1 METLGDQLEVHLP
14 PQTLIYLREEARR
27 RGVPVDQLV
36 SQAIDLFLQ
45 EDRQARL
52 RAAEALFQV
61 EAPVA
66 DWEEIKRE
74 IVKGHLS
81 GTP

>member
-14 PQTLIYLREEARR
+14 PQTLIHLRAEARR

-36 SQAIDLFLQ
+36 SQAIDLFLR
-45 EDRQARL
+45 EDRQTRL

-74 IVKGHLS
+74 IVKGRLS
-81 GTP
+81 DTP